1 MVPLPKPTQQ
11 NYKLFIYRLANS
23 DADKYNFVDSLKTFF
38 MVSDVRMVTEKDI
51 LDGEVPIFDMH
62 GYSLRHL
69 TKITLPIVK
78 KYMMYTQEA
87 HPIRLKQ
94 IHILNTPPFLDR
106 CLALIRP
113 FMKSEVA
120 SLVWFF
126 LSKIIEYIQ

>member
-1 MVPLPKPTQQ
+1 MQNCSDMVPLPKPTQQ

-23 DADKYNFVDSLKTFF
+23 DPDNYNFVDSLKTFF
-38 MVSDVRMVTEKDI
+38 MVSDVRMITEKDI

-106 CLALIRP
+106 CLALVRP

-120 SLVWFF
+120 SLVGIFTQ
-126 LSKIIEYIQ
+126 I